1 MRDVHTCSIGG
12 VDLVGAMVGFTS
24 VKLLHLTGQV
34 LCRPRVHVP
43 VGINGVGLSVSLWLL
58 RRRTISHGD
67 LTGIVAFIFAVIA
80 KTKEA
85 SLEALMTLGGP
96 VPIAATK
103 LAHTWTT
110 SPR

>member
-24 VKLLHLTGQV
+24 VKLPHLTGQV

-67 LTGIVAFIFAVIA
+67 LTSKVACILPVIA
-80 KTKEA
+80 KTKKTP
-85 SLEALMTLGGP
+85 LEALVTLRGP
-96 VPIAATK
+96 VPIATTK
-103 LAHTWTT
+103 LAHTWTA
-110 SPR
+110 SPW

>member
-12 VDLVGAMVGFTS
+12 VDLVGAMIGFTS
-24 VKLLHLTGQV
+24 VKLPHLAGQM
-34 LCRPRVHVP
+34 LCRPRVHVL
-43 VGINGVGLSVSLWLL
+43 VGINGVGLSVSLLLL
-58 RRRTISHGD
+58 RRGTISHGD
-67 LTGIVAFIFAVIA
+67 LTGIVACIFAVIA

-103 LAHTWTT
+103 LTHTWTA